1 MVHGMSSIVDERL
14 AEVVRAGRE
23 RRGWSIAALAERS
36 GVSKAMISKVERG
49 AASPTAALLGRLS
62 GALGMTLSE
71 LLAQA
76 EDDPEVERLSRRA
89 QQPTWRDPDSGYVR
103 RTVTPRGGAGATV
116 EIVDV
121 ELPAGA
127 TVAYPADAYTFLQQ
141 QIWVLAGTLSFTE
154 GEVEHV
160 LRPGDCL
167 LLGPPAPCAFAN
179 RTRASCRYAVVITR
193 RGGA

>member
-1 MVHGMSSIVDERL
+1 MVDERL
-14 AEVVRAGRE
+14 AEVVRAERE
-23 RRGWSIAALAERS
+23 RRGWSLAALAERS

-71 LLAQA
+71 LLARA
-76 EDDPEVERLSRRA
+76 EDGPEVERLSRRA
-89 QQPTWRDPDSGYVR
+89 TQPTWRDPESGYVR
-103 RTVTPRGGAGATV
+103 RSVTPGGAGAGV
-116 EIVDV
+116 EVVDV

-127 TVAYPADAYTFLQQ
+127 CVAYPADAYTFIEQQ
-141 QIWVLAGTLSFTE
+141 VWVLAGTLTFTE

-193 RGGA
+193 RGA

>member
-1 MVHGMSSIVDERL
+1 MVHGMASIVDERL
-14 AEVVRAGRE
+14 AEVVHAERE

-76 EDDPEVERLSRRA
+76 EDDHDAERLVRRA
-89 QQPTWRDPDSGYVR
+89 RQPTWRDPDSGYVR
-103 RTVTPRGGAGATV
+103 RTVTPRATAEV

-127 TVAYPADAYTFLQQ
+127 TVAYPADAYTFIEQQ
-141 QIWVLAGTLSFTE
+141 VWVLAGTLSFTE
-154 GEVEHV
+154 GETEHV

-179 RTRASCRYAVVITR
+179 RTRARCRYAVVITR
-193 RGGA
+193 RRGA